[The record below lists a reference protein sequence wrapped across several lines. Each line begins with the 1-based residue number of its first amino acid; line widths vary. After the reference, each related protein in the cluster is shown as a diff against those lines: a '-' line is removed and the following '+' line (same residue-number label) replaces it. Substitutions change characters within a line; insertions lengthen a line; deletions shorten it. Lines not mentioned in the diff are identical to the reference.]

1 MRLPRQAPAVV
12 SLCLYVFVCVCVPVG
27 LGLVWNVTKAPWENV
42 GVVLINVLC
51 LDRDL
56 GSTVCIFVKTQG
68 MYS

>member
-1 MRLPRQAPAVV
+1 MAFQEQAKLTYSEKSRTAG
-12 SLCLYVFVCVCVPVG
+12 LPVG

>member
-1 MRLPRQAPAVV
+1 MVFQEQAKLTY
-12 SLCLYVFVCVCVPVG
+12 SEKSRTMGLPVG
-27 LGLVWNVTKAPWENV
+27 WGLVWNVPEGPWENI

-68 MYS
+68 T